1 MYNKKFKDY
10 QDIRDLYKILN
21 NEKALIVFENTPRTY
36 DEDSRGTS
44 FKEAIKIVENE
55 DPGLVDKNFKI
66 LKKSIDVINR
76 LTLKDISNIRK
87 DENKIKYIEKLH
99 KKTKL
104 LYDEV
109 RP

>member
-1 MYNKKFKDY
+1 M
-10 QDIRDLYKILN
+10 
-21 NEKALIVFENTPRTY
+21 
-36 DEDSRGTS
+36 
-44 FKEAIKIVENE
+44 ENE